1 MSYIPKSLWGI
12 IIAAVVAGIA
22 ALLIIWNFDP
32 NVSKGVVFILLF
44 MAILIFVSGVTISIY
59 FLYKYKKGD
68 LDVLELMPESVQQGL
83 ILSFVITILLI
94 LQTLHVLTWWNSLF
108 IIVIAVIL
116 NMYFKR

>member
-12 IIAAVVAGIA
+12 IIATVVAGVA

-32 NVSKGVVFILLF
+32 NTSKVVVFILLF
-44 MAILIFVSGVTISIY
+44 IAIFIFISGITIPMY
-59 FLYKYKKGD
+59 FLYKHKKGV
-68 LDVLELMPESVQQGL
+68 LDVSELMPESIQQGL
-83 ILSFVITILLI
+83 ILSFMITIFLI